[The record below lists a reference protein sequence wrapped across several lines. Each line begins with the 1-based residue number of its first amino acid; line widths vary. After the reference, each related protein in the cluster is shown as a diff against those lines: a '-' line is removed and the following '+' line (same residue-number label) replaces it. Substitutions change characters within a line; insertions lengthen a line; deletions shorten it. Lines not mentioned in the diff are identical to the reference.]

1 MLKRILVIDD
11 EEDMC
16 EIAKICLQITNT
28 WDVLTATS
36 GEEGIEIAEASLP
49 DAILLD
55 AAMPRMDGLQTL
67 KNLHSN
73 PRTQNI
79 PVIMLTAT
87 VKVASQREYLEF
99 GAKAVLI
106 KPFDPGSLASQIEVA
121 LGWIPSNE
129 GEKIL

>member
-1 MLKRILVIDD
+1 MLKRILIIDD

-16 EIAKICLQITNT
+16 EIAKICLQVTNA
-28 WDVLTATS
+28 WDVLTANS
-36 GEEGIEIAEASLP
+36 GEEGIEIAEVAKP

-55 AAMPRMDGLQTL
+55 AAMPKMDGLQTL
-67 KNLHSN
+67 KNLHAN
-73 PRTQNI
+73 PKTQQI

-106 KPFDPGSLASQIEVA
+106 KPFDPGSLANQIEIV
-121 LGWIPSNE
+121 LGWVPSS
-129 GEKIL
+129 

>member
-36 GEEGIEIAEASLP
+36 GEEGLEIAESTKP

-67 KNLHSN
+67 KNLHAN
-73 PRTQNI
+73 PNTRHI

-99 GAKAVLI
+99 GAKAVFI
-106 KPFDPGSLASQIEVA
+106 KPFDPGSLANQIEAV
-121 LGWIPSNE
+121 LGWASAN
-129 GEKIL
+129 

>member
-36 GEEGIEIAEASLP
+36 GEEGLELAASTKP

-67 KNLHSN
+67 KNLHAN
-73 PRTQNI
+73 PKTSHI

-106 KPFDPGSLASQIEVA
+106 KPFDPGSLANQIEVV
-121 LGWIPSNE
+121 LGWAPAN
-129 GEKIL
+129 